1 MNRGVYTLHSPDA
14 DSTVD
19 HNLISQQS
27 TPNTLTWRGPPSLL
41 PVFISSN
48 PSLPLI
54 SLSLSCK
61 QSLEYAEDA
70 TEQRLTSPTAA
81 VCSSRR
87 AAATLRPAS
96 SAAVVRHPASGGS
109 ALFGRTG
116 RGGVLSGGA
125 TATPPTRTGSRR
137 TLGLQPNQAREAL
150 FWRCWLLPG
159 ARTAPQEATH
169 ASCSPVLLVAQRGR
183 RASRPAVRD
192 SPRCSSRLLYVGFA

>member
-1 MNRGVYTLHSPDA
+1 VASTLYTARMLIPRSTITLSP
-14 DSTVD
+14 S
-19 HNLISQQS
+19 SQH
-27 TPNTLTWRGPPSLL
+27 PTLSHGGAHHLCCRY
-41 PVFISSN
+41 SS
-48 PSLPLI
+48 PQIQSLPLI

-169 ASCSPVLLVAQRGR
+169 GSCSPVLLVAQRGR

>member
-41 PVFISSN
+41 P
-48 PSLPLI
+48 
-54 SLSLSCK
+54 
-61 QSLEYAEDA
+61 DA

-125 TATPPTRTGSRR
+125 TATPPPVMEAVARCTRTGSRR
-137 TLGLQPNQAREAL
+137 TLGLRPNQAREAL

-159 ARTAPQEATH
+159 ARTAPQGATH
-169 ASCSPVLLVAQRGR
+169 GSCSPVLLVAQRGR